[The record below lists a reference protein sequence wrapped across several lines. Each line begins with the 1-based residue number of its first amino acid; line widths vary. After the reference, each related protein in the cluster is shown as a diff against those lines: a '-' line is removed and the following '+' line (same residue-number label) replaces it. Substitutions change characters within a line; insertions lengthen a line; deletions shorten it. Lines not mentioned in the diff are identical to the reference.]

1 MMKTIIDL
9 YETYRKEPS
18 KENAINLFNAMGK
31 LRYQNYHSAYT
42 PGSELGNLEM
52 AMYQKISACNWLAFL
67 FSELPEKM
75 QADKL
80 NWLSESLGDRWG
92 DYGEELR
99 FYKFLAFNGL

>member
-1 MMKTIIDL
+1 MKTIIDL

-31 LRYQNYHSAYT
+31 LRYQNYHSIYDR
-42 PGSELGNLEM
+42 GSGLETLESV
-52 AMYQKISACNWLAFL
+52 MYHKICSCNWLAFL

-80 NWLSESLGDRWG
+80 TWLSESLGDRWG